1 MAQAAPEICYLAHP
15 GFRML
20 GEPVFRLSEGA
31 RVPSMVVQLESQ
43 DAVLPLRSVAR
54 EFKLDPERGDG
65 RMLGLIEQALDFVV
79 SVRLG
84 DKLPSELY
92 GGEASWEPSTQDR
105 LIAASKVRHN
115 LVRCVFARMRKTVSI
130 KGGAAPGWEEDAQNR
145 MLLQQAVNGAAAQIE
160 GSSEGEI
167 ETRVEA
173 LNNEMA
179 YIECM
184 RRTLIRGING
194 PREKLLRIKLGEL
207 PIARQ
212 ETVKQVQTLARRG
225 LAEITNRFD
234 AVDQRLD
241 DVLAMVRDLP
251 PAVAWLR
258 AQRNWQFRTNHAWTP
273 VFTDWAHAPGNF
285 DDFLWKVVERT
296 YMFLAPRFMS
306 FQEWNIKDTR
316 VKEQAMRAD
325 TW

>member
-1 MAQAAPEICYLAHP
+1 MAQATPAICYLSHP

-54 EFKLDPERGDG
+54 EFKVEPGSADG
-65 RMLGLIEQALDFVV
+65 KMLELIEQALDFVV
-79 SVRLG
+79 LLRLG
-84 DKLPSELY
+84 DKLPSELD
-92 GGEASWEPSTQDR
+92 GGQASWEPSEQDR
-105 LIAASKVRHN
+105 RIAASQVRHN
-115 LVRCVFARMRKTVSI
+115 LVRCVFARMRRTVTV
-130 KGGAAPGWEEDAQNR
+130 KGGATPGWEEEAHNR
-145 MLLQQAVNGAAAQIE
+145 VLLQQAINGAAAQIE
-160 GSSEGEI
+160 GTNEAEI
-167 ETRVEA
+167 ATRVDS
-173 LNNEMA
+173 LNTEMA

-184 RRTLIRGING
+184 RRTLVRGING
-194 PREKLLRIKLGEL
+194 PREKLLRIKLGEV

-225 LAEITNRFD
+225 LAEITTRFD
-234 AVDQRLD
+234 SVDQRLD

-258 AQRNWQFRTNHAWTP
+258 TQRDWQFRTNHAWTP
-273 VFTDWAHAPGNF
+273 VFTDWANAPSNF
-285 DDFLWKVVERT
+285 DDFLWRVVERT
-296 YMFLAPRFMS
+296 YTFLAPRYMS
-306 FQEWNIKDTR
+306 FQEWNIRDTR
-316 VKEQAMRAD
+316 VKKDTMRVD

>member
-1 MAQAAPEICYLAHP
+1 MAQAAPEICYLSHP

-54 EFKLDPERGDG
+54 EFKLEPHGGDC

-84 DKLPSELY
+84 EKLPSELY
-92 GGEASWEPSTQDR
+92 GGQASWEPSGQDR
-105 LIAASKVRHN
+105 RIAASKVRHN

-130 KGGAAPGWEEDAQNR
+130 KGGPIPGWEEDGQNR
-145 MLLQQAVNGAAAQIE
+145 PLLQQAINGAASQIE
-160 GSSEGEI
+160 GTNEAEI
-167 ETRVEA
+167 ETRVDG
-173 LNNEMA
+173 LNSEMA

-184 RRTLIRGING
+184 RRTLIRGIN
-194 PREKLLRIKLGEL
+194 RLQEKLLRIKMLEV
-207 PIARQ
+207 PITRQ
-212 ETVKQVQTLARRG
+212 ETVQQVQTLARRG
-225 LAEITNRFD
+225 VSEITTRFD

-241 DVLAMVRDLP
+241 DVLVMVRDP
-251 PAVAWLR
+251 SPAVTWLR
-258 AQRNWQFRTNHAWTP
+258 AQRDWQFRTNHAWTP
-273 VFTDWAHAPGNF
+273 VFTDWASAPSNF

-296 YMFLAPRFMS
+296 YLFLAPRFMS

-316 VKEQAMRAD
+316 VKQNVLRSD

>member
-1 MAQAAPEICYLAHP
+1 MAQAAPEICYLSHP

-54 EFKLDPERGDG
+54 EFKLEPESGDG
-65 RMLGLIEQALDFVV
+65 QMLKLIEQALDFVV
-79 SVRLG
+79 SIRLG

-92 GGEASWEPSTQDR
+92 GGEASWEPSAQDR
-105 LIAASKVRHN
+105 RIAASQVRHN

-130 KGGAAPGWEEDAQNR
+130 NGGPAPGWEEDSQNR
-145 MLLQQAVNGAAAQIE
+145 AVLLQAINGAAAQIE
-160 GSSEGEI
+160 GTNEGEI
-167 ETRVEA
+167 ETRVD
-173 LNNEMA
+173 LLKDEMA

-184 RRTLIRGING
+184 RRTLVRGISG
-194 PREKLLRIKLGEL
+194 PREKLLRIKLGEV
-207 PIARQ
+207 PMARQ
-212 ETVKQVQTLARRG
+212 ETVKQVQTLAKRG

-234 AVDQRLD
+234 GVDQRLD

-258 AQRNWQFRTNHAWTP
+258 TQRDWQFRTNHAWTP
-273 VFTDWAHAPGNF
+273 VFADWASAPSNF

-296 YMFLAPRFMS
+296 YTFLAPRFMS
-306 FQEWNIKDTR
+306 FQEWNIRDMR
-316 VKEQAMRAD
+316 VKQSAMRVD

>member
-1 MAQAAPEICYLAHP
+1 MAQATPQICYLAHP

-20 GEPVFRLSEGA
+20 GEPLFRLSEGA

-43 DAVLPLRSVAR
+43 DAVLPLRAVAR
-54 EFKLDPERGDG
+54 EFKLEPESGDG
-65 RMLGLIEQALDFVV
+65 KMLALIEQALDFVV
-79 SVRLG
+79 SIRLG

-92 GGEASWEPSTQDR
+92 GGEASWEPSEQDR
-105 LIAASKVRHN
+105 RIAASQVRHN
-115 LVRCVFARMRKTVSI
+115 LVRCVFARMHKTAAI
-130 KGGAAPGWEEDAQNR
+130 KGGAVPGWEVDAQNSA
-145 MLLQQAVNGAAAQIE
+145 LLQQAIIGAAEQIE
-160 GSSEGEI
+160 GTDGAEI
-167 ETRVEA
+167 ETRVGL
-173 LNNEMA
+173 LNAEMA

-184 RRTLIRGING
+184 RRTLIRGISG
-194 PREKLLRIKLGEL
+194 PRDKLLRIKLAEV

-225 LAEITNRFD
+225 LAEITGRFD

-258 AQRNWQFRTNHAWTP
+258 AQRDWKVRTNNAWAP
-273 VFTDWAHAPGNF
+273 VFNDWASAPSHF

-296 YMFLAPRFMS
+296 YTFLAPRYMS
-306 FQEWNIKDTR
+306 FQEWSIRDTR
-316 VKEQAMRAD
+316 VKSDTMRSD
-325 TW
+325 RW